1 MISNKGTWA
10 AGLLSIGMGLFIVL
24 LALGW
29 IPGGADRAQAPRWV
43 IAAAG
48 TVFGLGGAAVL
59 LQAAGAA
66 SEGEGAGA
74 VRGLQEALGLALI
87 LLLAVIANWVAFG
100 SGERAFSGSVTLFF
114 WTLSTEVAQRIGR
127 IVFGLG
133 AVLMDLILVWAV
145 VNNIRRLRGG

>member
-1 MISNKGTWA
+1 MTSNKGTWA

-48 TVFGLGGAAVL
+48 AVFGLGGAAVL
-59 LQAAGAA
+59 LQAAAA
-66 SEGEGAGA
+66 ADGGSARA
-74 VRGLQEALGLALI
+74 VQQALGLMLI

-100 SGERAFSGSVTLFF
+100 SGERAFSGSVSLFF
-114 WTLSTEVAQRIGR
+114 LTVSAEATQRVGR
-127 IVFGLG
+127 IVFGLA
-133 AVLMDLILVWAV
+133 AVLMDLIFVWAV
-145 VNNIRRLRGG
+145 VDTLRRLRRS